1 MNTWLLTWE
10 GTSCPALEPDQK
22 IIAILSSRRAP
33 AAVADLVDTLYCRSV
48 DSAYDMVLLANK
60 RKVRE
65 HQYMHLGST
74 FNRFFYGR
82 NPCIFARV
90 VSDLKVERNEAQG
103 TEFITWSEPPILQNA
118 PTGSTPVE
126 VEPARKCQLI
136 RRLRPLSYDIHA
148 REV

>member
-1 MNTWLLTWE
+1 MNAWLLTWE
-10 GTSCPALEPDQK
+10 GTSGPALEPDQK

-74 FNRFFYGR
+74 FNRFLYGR

-90 VSDLKVERNEAQG
+90 VSDLKIERNEAQG
-103 TEFITWSEPPILQNA
+103 TEFTTWIELPIFQNA

-126 VEPARKCQLI
+126 VEPARKCQLV

-148 REV
+148 REA